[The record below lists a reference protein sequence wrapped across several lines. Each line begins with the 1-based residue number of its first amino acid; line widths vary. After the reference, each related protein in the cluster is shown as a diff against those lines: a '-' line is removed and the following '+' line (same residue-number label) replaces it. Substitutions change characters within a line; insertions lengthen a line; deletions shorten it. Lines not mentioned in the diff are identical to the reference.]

1 MTDLSAGCPDPVRL
15 GLADVRVGEVTVTD
29 VKHSHPLK
37 VGSLCTG
44 YGGLDMAVETVF
56 DARTSWVSEVDVNA
70 CRVIDQRWGLP
81 NIGDLTTVRWDEVP
95 PVDILT
101 AGYPCQPFSHAGKRK
116 GSKDVRHLWPSIMG
130 AVESIRPALVILEN
144 VQGHLTL
151 GGVEVVSSLAAMGYS
166 VTWGL
171 VRASDAGAPHR
182 RARLFILA
190 SDPGSRQ
197 LERAAAEGDAIQFAA
212 ECGAGTRGLTL
223 LPTPAVNDMGA
234 NKTPEQWDEW
244 TERMRAK
251 HGNGN
256 GKSLNV
262 EVQRL
267 LPTPTARDY
276 KDGASDPSCVP
287 VNGLLGRAVWH
298 MPLLPTPTAK
308 QGRDATAGRQED
320 AKFNTGTTLNGV
332 AYDNQFGEYTA
343 AIRRW
348 ERVFERSAPSPT
360 ETINDKRRL
369 SPDFVE
375 WMMGLPEGFVIDVPG
390 VTRTAQLKMLG
401 NGVVPQQATLALRL
415 LLEQQEKAA

>member
-1 MTDLSAGCPDPVRL
+1 
-15 GLADVRVGEVTVTD
+15 
-29 VKHSHPLK
+29 
-37 VGSLCTG
+37 
-44 YGGLDMAVETVF
+44 MAVETVF

-130 AVESIRPALVILEN
+130 AIRAIRPGLVALEN

-151 GGVEVVSSLAAMGYS
+151 GGAEVVWALAAVGYR

-190 SDPGSRQ
+190 SDPDQQPAHGAGSQRSQ
-197 LERAAAEGDAIQFAA
+197 GWGELADS
-212 ECGAGTRGLTL
+212 GAGTKGLTL
-223 LPTPAVNDMGA
+223 LPTPTSGDSVGIGYATDVSQLTKADQPHRLRDAVNA
-234 NKTPEQWDEW
+234 I
-244 TERMRAK
+244 
-251 HGNGN
+251 
-256 GKSLNV
+256 S
-262 EVQRL
+262 L

-298 MPLLPTPTAK
+298 MPLLPTPKASD
-308 QGRDATAGRQED
+308 GP
-320 AKFNTGTTLNGV
+320 
-332 AYDNQFGEYTA
+332 YTA
-343 AIRRW
+343 AIHRW
-348 ERVFERSAPSPT
+348 EQVLQRSSPSPT
-360 ETINDKRRL
+360 EELNGKRRL

-375 WMMGLPEGFVIDVPG
+375 WMMGLPEGFVTDVPH

>member
-1 MTDLSAGCPDPVRL
+1 MPEMKPSQLTI
-15 GLADVRVGEVTVTD
+15 
-29 VKHSHPLK
+29 
-37 VGSLCTG
+37 GSLCTG

-190 SDPGSRQ
+190 SDSGSRQ

-256 GKSLNV
+256 GHGKSLNV

-267 LPTPTARDY
+267 LPTPTSGDSVGIGYATDVSQLTKADQPHRLRD
-276 KDGASDPSCVP
+276 A
-287 VNGLLGRAVWH
+287 VNAIS
-298 MPLLPTPTAK
+298 LLPTPTAK
-308 QGRDATAGRQED
+308 QGRNATAGRQED
-320 AKFNTGTTLNGV
+320 AKFNTSTTLNDV
-332 AYDNQFGEYTA
+332 AYTDQFGEYTA

-348 ERVFERSAPSPT
+348 EQVLQRSSPSPT
-360 ETINDKRRL
+360 EELNGKRRL

-415 LLEQQEKAA
+415 LLKQQEKAA

>member
-1 MTDLSAGCPDPVRL
+1 MPEMKPSQLTI
-15 GLADVRVGEVTVTD
+15 
-29 VKHSHPLK
+29 
-37 VGSLCTG
+37 GSLCTG

-190 SDPGSRQ
+190 SDSGSRQ
-197 LERAAAEGDAIQFAA
+197 LERAAVEGDAIQFAA

-223 LPTPAVNDMGA
+223 LPTP
-234 NKTPEQWDEW
+234 
-244 TERMRAK
+244 
-251 HGNGN
+251 
-256 GKSLNV
+256 
-262 EVQRL
+262 
-267 LPTPTARDY
+267 TARDY

-287 VNGLLGRAVWH
+287 VGRAVWH

-308 QGRDATAGRQED
+308 QGRNATAGRQED
-320 AKFNTGTTLNGV
+320 AKFNTGTTLNDV
-332 AYDNQFGEYTA
+332 AYAGQFGEYTA